1 MKLRSVALALALS
14 FGLTGLAEAAK
25 KPVYTRHKFAKAKV
39 RKYNVK
45 KANKAAAKQLAKQ
58 RRKRPA

>member
-14 FGLTGLAEAAK
+14 FGLTGLAQAKK
-25 KPVYTRHKFAKAKV
+25 KPVYTRHKASKV
-39 RKYNVK
+39 KVHKYNVK

-58 RRKRPA
+58 RRKHA

>member
-14 FGLTGLAEAAK
+14 CGLTGLAEAAK
-25 KPVYTRHKFAKAKV
+25 KPVYTRHKASKAKV
-39 RKYNVK
+39 HKYNVK

-58 RRKRPA
+58 RRKHA

>member
-1 MKLRSVALALALS
+1 MKLRSIALALALS
-14 FGLTGLAEAAK
+14 FGLTGFAEAAK
-25 KPVYTRHKFAKAKV
+25 KPTYTKRKFTKAKV

-58 RRKRPA
+58 RRKHGA

>member
-14 FGLTGLAEAAK
+14 FGLTGLAEAKK
-25 KPVYTRHKFAKAKV
+25 KPVYTRQKISKLKV
-39 RKYNVK
+39 HKYNVK

>member
-14 FGLTGLAEAAK
+14 CGFSGLAEAAK
-25 KPVYTRHKFAKAKV
+25 KPIYTKQKFTKAKV

-58 RRKRPA
+58 RRKHGA

>member
-25 KPVYTRHKFAKAKV
+25 KPVYTRHTKAKV
-39 RKYNVK
+39 HKYNVK

>member
-25 KPVYTRHKFAKAKV
+25 KPVYTRHKAPKAKV
-39 RKYNVK
+39 HKYNAK

-58 RRKRPA
+58 RRKHA

>member
-1 MKLRSVALALALS
+1 MKVRSVALALALA

-25 KPVYTRHKFAKAKV
+25 KPVYTRKASKVKV

-45 KANKAAAKQLAKQ
+45 KANKAAAKALAKQ
-58 RRKRPA
+58 RRKHKA